1 MKFGGHLGMM
11 GGNLVG
17 AGAVVVL
24 TDNVQALQDPVAMA
38 ALQGIFGTGFKYA
51 GHLAGS
57 RIASDLVKAK
67 RVLQESVTPEYHN
80 KDPDPWQV
88 ALDNI
93 GSM

>member
-17 AGAVVVL
+17 AGAVVLL
-24 TDNVQALQDPVAMA
+24 TDNVNALHDPVTIA

-51 GHLAGS
+51 GHQAGEKV
-57 RIASDLVKAK
+57 ASDLVKAK
-67 RVLQESVTPEYHN
+67 RVVQESVTPEFHN
-80 KDPDPWQV
+80 KDPWQL
-88 ALDNI
+88 AMDNI